1 MLKKTKEKDWKGVGK
16 SLKQHKK
23 IMDKYWDKTKQK
35 QKVIKKETK
44 PKQKPNM
51 SWWEEHCKWLDT
63 FRGKIIS
70 K

>member
-1 MLKKTKEKDWKGVGK
+1 MKTLGYMNSHLKRKT
-16 SLKQHKK
+16 
-23 IMDKYWDKTKQK
+23 KTKQK

-63 FRGKIIS
+63 FRGKIVS
-70 K
+70 KDDRY

>member
-1 MLKKTKEKDWKGVGK
+1 MWLEEKIVILANLKKTKT
-16 SLKQHKK
+16 
-23 IMDKYWDKTKQK
+23 KTK